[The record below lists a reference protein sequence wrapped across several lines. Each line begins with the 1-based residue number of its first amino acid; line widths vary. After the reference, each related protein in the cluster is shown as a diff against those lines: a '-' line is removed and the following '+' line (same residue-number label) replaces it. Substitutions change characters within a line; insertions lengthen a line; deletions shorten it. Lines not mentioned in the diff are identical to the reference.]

1 MSQAEQIQSKTA
13 AEVRNLAVDFTD
25 KLDSGELLTG
35 TPTVSGDPAG
45 LTIASVAVSAGALT
59 ILGTSVLT
67 GQAVTCS
74 VSGGSA
80 GTRYTLTIQCGTDA
94 TVAQTLEVACL
105 LDLT

>member
-1 MSQAEQIQSKTA
+1 MTTAEQIQSKTA

-35 TPTVSGDPAG
+35 TPSVSTTPSG
-45 LTIASVAVSAGALT
+45 LTIASQAVSTGALT

-67 GQAVTCS
+67 GQAATCS

-80 GTRYTLTIQCGTDA
+80 GTRYTLTVQCGTDA
-94 TVAQTLEVACL
+94 TVAQTLEVLCL
-105 LDLT
+105 LDVT